1 MDLTTQNI
9 PDTVTSIR
17 QAAELTGLTEDTIR
31 YYERIGLLPYADRK
45 PNGHRHYSKDQ
56 ILGIRFLMRLKA
68 TGMTLE
74 QMRHYLELTRQG
86 DGTLSERYTILE
98 AHNDTIAHEIARLQE
113 TQEVIR
119 YKLRHFREL
128 AENPNTDAYDC
139 EEPGSSGQ

>member
-1 MDLTTQNI
+1 MDITTQDI
-9 PDTVTSIR
+9 PETVTSIS

-45 PNGHRHYSKDQ
+45 PNGHRQYSRDQ

-74 QMRHYLELTRQG
+74 EMRHYLELTHQG
-86 DGTLSERYTILE
+86 DSTLSERYTLLE
-98 AHNDTIAHEIARLQE
+98 AHNDQIAREIAKLQE
-113 TQEVIR
+113 TQDVIR

-139 EEPGSSGQ
+139 EVPGDSGR

>member
-1 MDLTTQNI
+1 MEITTEEI

-45 PNGHRHYSKDQ
+45 PNGHRHYSRDQ
-56 ILGIRFLMRLKA
+56 ILGIRFLLRLKA

-74 QMRHYLELTRQG
+74 EMRHYLELTRRG
-86 DGTLSERYTILE
+86 DSTLSERYTLLE
-98 AHNDTIAHEIARLQE
+98 AHNDTITREIAKLQE

-128 AENPNTDAYDC
+128 AENPNTDSYDC
-139 EEPGSSGQ
+139 EAQEKH